1 MTKATKEKVLKD
13 CEKNKIQFI
22 NLQFSDIDGIT
33 KSVQIP
39 VDQFPEALDR
49 GKWFDGSSIEGF
61 ARIAESDMYLLPDL
75 STFCELPFDDEPQY
89 KSARVICDVMQ
100 PDGQPFAGDPRYIL
114 KKNIIQAKAMGY
126 EYMVGPEIE
135 FFLFAKDEDGDV
147 DLTPTDGA
155 GYFDFSDDWA
165 GFVRK
170 EIAIVASKMGIQIET
185 IHHEVSTSQHEIDFK
200 YSDAL
205 SAADNVITLKFII
218 KAIAERFGLY
228 ATFMPKPVFGINGSG
243 MHVHQSLAKAGK
255 NVFYDKKDEYSLSAV
270 AKSFIAGQ
278 LTHAKSICMV
288 LSPLVNSYKRLVPG
302 YEAPVYLSWAR
313 INRSA
318 LIRVPQIS
326 SGNSQACRIELR
338 SPDPAC
344 NPYLAFSV
352 MLASGLDGIKNKFT
366 PPKAIEENIYDMDK
380 CERDSRK
387 IETLPDSL
395 NAAVAQ
401 FSKCSVCKDSLGEH
415 IFNRL
420 IESNLKEWDNYK
432 ARVSQWEIEE
442 YLNKF

>member
-1 MTKATKEKVLKD
+1 MKKMTKEKVLKECD
-13 CEKNKIQFI
+13 KKKIKFI
-22 NLQFSDIDGIT
+22 YLQFSDIDGII

-39 VDQFPEALDR
+39 TSQFSEAIDR

-75 STFCELPFDDEPQY
+75 STFCELPFDDEEQY

-100 PDGQPFAGDPRYIL
+100 PDGNPFVGDPRYIL
-114 KKNIIQAKAMGY
+114 KKNMQDAKKLGF
-126 EYMVGPEIE
+126 EYLVGPEIE
-135 FFLFAKDEDGDV
+135 FFLFGKNEDGSV
-147 DLTPTDGA
+147 NLKPIDGA
-155 GYFDFSDDWA
+155 GYFDYSDDWA

-170 EIAIVASKMGIQIET
+170 EIANVAEMMGIEIET
-185 IHHEVSTSQHEIDFK
+185 IHHEVSASQHEIDFK

-205 SAADNVITLKFII
+205 TAADNVITLKFII

-243 MHVHQSLAKAGK
+243 MHVHQSLSK
-255 NVFYDKKDEYSLSAV
+255 NDKNIFYDKKDPYSLSPI

-278 LTHAKSICMV
+278 LKEAKSICMV

-318 LIRVPQIS
+318 LIRVPQITAD
-326 SGNSQACRIELR
+326 NTQASRIELR
-338 SPDPAC
+338 SPDPSC

-352 MLASGLDGIKNKFT
+352 MLAAGLNGVKSKIQV
-366 PPKAIEENIYDMDK
+366 PGAIEENIYDMDK
-380 CERDSRK
+380 CERDSRN
-387 IETLPDSL
+387 IDTLPDSL
-395 NAAVAQ
+395 GAAVIEFAK
-401 FSKCSVCKDSLGEH
+401 SEVCKQSLGEH
-415 IFNRL
+415 IYNRL
-420 IESNLKEWDNYK
+420 IESNMQEWDMYK
-432 ARVSQWEIEE
+432 ARVSQWEVDE